1 MSLYDHE
8 EAVKKKAKMKQ
19 LHTKMLLENFLAKCI
34 ESKEKRKIQ
43 IKAEK
48 VKAKVN
54 EVNKDTENVY
64 IHSLHSEN
72 ELKTHIA
79 NLRAK
84 IYPKR
89 KENLHT
95 ISKIDE
101 ISEQNLKYLT
111 FFQNYK
117 KNELQSTKEELEIKI
132 VDDFQALMSDELNK
146 MNKQIQEEKTIFN
159 RMYDTKKQISL
170 IKDNFQ
176 GINDD
181 YSNLSKENVQL
192 KLKKELKLK
201 ERKALIKLYKKQK
214 KINDEL
220 CKKLELDK
228 IEEVKLLSEEEEND
242 NEEEGQETEKTH
254 RNCKTMTTCFSAST
268 LNTKTLN
275 PSINF
280 DLSELASFIS
290 EKNKELNKIYQQ
302 TKFRNNNIVSQRSQ
316 MTQFLQRCIDDLKV
330 DYQYIDKK
338 SQKEKIEEIIKNH
351 KLSQIQNKIIKLSFI
366 YDNCFLKDNDKSN
379 GSYSQRTLIKKSRS
393 KNNLII
399 KTLSNSKTTRNTRKR
414 KIRLQSK

>member
-338 SQKEKIEEIIKNH
+338 SQREKNEEIIKNH

>member
-8 EAVKKKAKMKQ
+8 EAVRKKAKMKQ

-34 ESKEKRKIQ
+34 ESKEKKKIQ

-48 VKAKVN
+48 VQAKVN
-54 EVNKDTENVY
+54 EVNKDIENVY

-72 ELKTHIA
+72 ELKSHIA

-84 IYPKR
+84 IYPKT
-89 KENLHT
+89 KENIHT

-101 ISEQNLKYLT
+101 ISEKNLKYLT
-111 FFQNYK
+111 FFQNDK
-117 KNELQSTKEELEIKI
+117 KSELQNTKEELEIKI
-132 VDDFQALMSDELNK
+132 VDDFQTLMSDQLNK
-146 MNKQIQEEKTIFN
+146 MNKQIKEEKTIFN

-181 YSNLSKENVQL
+181 YSILSKENVQL
-192 KLKKELKLK
+192 KLQKELKLK
-201 ERKALIKLYKKQK
+201 ERKELVKIYKKQK
-214 KINDEL
+214 KINDDLRE
-220 CKKLELDK
+220 KLALDK
-228 IEEVKLLSEEEEND
+228 IEEVKLLSEEEND

-268 LNTKTLN
+268 INTKTLN
-275 PSINF
+275 PSINLDF
-280 DLSELASFIS
+280 SELASFIS
-290 EKNKELNKIYQQ
+290 DKNKELNKVYQQ
-302 TKFRNNNIVSQRSQ
+302 IKFRKNDIVSQKSQ

-330 DYQYIDKK
+330 DYQYVDKK
-338 SQKEKIEEIIKNH
+338 CQREKTDEHLKNH
-351 KLSQIQNKIIKLSFI
+351 KLSQIQDKIIKLTFI
-366 YDNCFLKDNDKSN
+366 YDNCFLKNNDNSQ
-379 GSYSQRTLIKKSRS
+379 GSYSHRTLIKKSKS

-399 KTLSNSKTTRNTRKR
+399 KTLSNTITSRNSRKR

>member
-43 IKAEK
+43 TKAEK

-54 EVNKDTENVY
+54 EVNKDIEKEY
-64 IHSLHSEN
+64 IHSFHSEN

-95 ISKIDE
+95 ISKINE

-176 GINDD
+176 GLNDD

-220 CKKLELDK
+220 CKKLELGK
-228 IEEVKLLSEEEEND
+228 IEEVKLLSEEEENE

-254 RNCKTMTTCFSAST
+254 RNYKTMTTCFSAST

-280 DLSELASFIS
+280 EFSELASFIS

-338 SQKEKIEEIIKNH
+338 SQREKIEEIIKNH

-366 YDNCFLKDNDKSN
+366 YDNCFLKNNDKSN
-379 GSYSQRTLIKKSRS
+379 GSYSQRTLIKKSKS

-399 KTLSNSKTTRNTRKR
+399 KTLSNSKSSRNTRKR

>member
-1 MSLYDHE
+1 
-8 EAVKKKAKMKQ
+8 
-19 LHTKMLLENFLAKCI
+19 
-34 ESKEKRKIQ
+34 
-43 IKAEK
+43 
-48 VKAKVN
+48 
-54 EVNKDTENVY
+54 
-64 IHSLHSEN
+64 
-72 ELKTHIA
+72 
-79 NLRAK
+79 
-84 IYPKR
+84 
-89 KENLHT
+89 
-95 ISKIDE
+95 
-101 ISEQNLKYLT
+101 
-111 FFQNYK
+111 
-117 KNELQSTKEELEIKI
+117 
-132 VDDFQALMSDELNK
+132 MSDELNK
-146 MNKQIQEEKTIFN
+146 MNKQIQEEKTIFD
-159 RMYDTKKQISL
+159 RMYDTKTQISL

>member
-338 SQKEKIEEIIKNH
+338 SQREKIEEIIKNH

-379 GSYSQRTLIKKSRS
+379 GLYSQRTLIKKSRS